1 MEKPET
7 CVQTR
12 SESDIVTQHHTA
24 SSSVLG
30 KGGVLLIPSPPPPPA
45 SGMGISWGK
54 TAGGHSLCVN
64 GGGRYTPVHAHP

>member
-30 KGGVLLIPSPPPPPA
+30 KGGVLLIPSPPPT
-45 SGMGISWGK
+45 GIWD
-54 TAGGHSLCVN
+54 GHQLGEDS
-64 GGGRYTPVHAHP
+64 RRA